1 MTALKKK
8 HNKNDQDS
16 KYAGTI
22 LGKGI
27 EHGEI
32 PIEGGDVTSIG
43 EWCQKMRDATQR
55 PRDGSPDSRPSSG
68 LSSLADDEVEMMEL

>member
-1 MTALKKK
+1 MKKK

-27 EHGEI
+27 DHGEI
-32 PIEGGDVTSIG
+32 PIEGGDVASIG
-43 EWCQKMRDATQR
+43 EWRQKMRDATQR
-55 PRDGSPDSRPSSG
+55 PRDGSPDSRPPSSG
-68 LSSLADDEVEMMEL
+68 LSSLADDEVEMIEL